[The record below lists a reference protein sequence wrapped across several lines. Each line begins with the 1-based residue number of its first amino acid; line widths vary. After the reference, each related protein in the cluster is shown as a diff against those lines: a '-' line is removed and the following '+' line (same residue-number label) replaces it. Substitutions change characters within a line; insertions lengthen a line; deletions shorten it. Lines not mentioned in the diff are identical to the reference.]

1 MKEGKRESVM
11 RREIIVCV
19 ASVLGLGSLVA
30 ACSSS
35 SLPAC
40 EVTEAAAVPE
50 DIAGYTL
57 GPGERV
63 RVTVFRHEQLSGEFQ
78 VDGSGS
84 VSLPL
89 IGDVPAQDLTT
100 RQLETRIADTLKNEG
115 YLVNPRVSVEVM
127 TYRPFYILG
136 EVNNPGQ
143 YEYTNGMTVTNAVA
157 LAGGYTYRAD
167 GDDIEI
173 RRSGCA
179 VSADATTQV
188 LPGEVVFVPERFF

>member
-35 SLPAC
+35 SLPVC

-100 RQLETRIADTLKNEG
+100 RELETRIADKLKNEG

-173 RRSGCA
+173 RRADCA
-179 VSADATTQV
+179 VTADPTTKV

>member
-1 MKEGKRESVM
+1 M
-11 RREIIVCV
+11 RREIILCC
-19 ASVLGLGSLVA
+19 ATVLGIGPLVA

-40 EVTEAAAVPE
+40 EATPAAANPADV
-50 DIAGYTL
+50 AGYTL
-57 GPGERV
+57 GPGEQV
-63 RVTVFRHEQLSGEFQ
+63 RVTVFRQEQLSGEFRI
-78 VDGSGS
+78 DGSGS
-84 VSLPL
+84 LSLPL
-89 IGDVPAQDLTT
+89 VGDVQASGLTM
-100 RQLETRIADTLKNEG
+100 RELEIRIADKLKDEG
-115 YLVNPRVSVEVM
+115 YLVNPRVSAEVLIF
-127 TYRPFYILG
+127 RPFYILG

-173 RRSGCA
+173 RRADCA
-179 VSADATTQV
+179 VSADPTTKV